1 MTISALSGSSSTAVR
16 DTVQRDVSGIA
27 SEDFMNIMIKQLQLQ
42 DPFEP
47 MTNQEMIAQMSTIR
61 ELEMNSR
68 LTQRL
73 EQLTD
78 QQRFASAAA
87 LIGKQVQGTV
97 ADASGNEFTLAGV
110 VTGVEFTESG
120 EALLQ
125 LSGGAKLPISS
136 LEKVTDPASPDQTED
151 QTEDQ
156 AEDQTVGQTEEGT
169 EEQPVPAA

>member
-1 MTISALSGSSSTAVR
+1 MPITALSGSGSTAVR
-16 DTVQRDVSGIA
+16 DTVQRDMAGITG
-27 SEDFMNIMIKQLQLQ
+27 EDFMNIMIKQLQLQ

-78 QQRFASAAA
+78 QQRFSSAAG

-97 ADASGNEFTLAGV
+97 ADAAGNEFTLSGV
-110 VTGVEFTESG
+110 VTGIEFTESG

-125 LSGGAKLPISS
+125 LAGGAKLPITS
-136 LEKVTDPASPDQTED
+136 LEKVTDPLSTDQAEDQTED
-151 QTEDQ
+151 QTE
-156 AEDQTVGQTEEGT
+156 EDTGEQVGT
-169 EEQPVPAA
+169 EE